1 MGLQKSISTAMIAV
15 QVAIDDVIKGFWT
28 KTLMYQA
35 QQLLRMSDV
44 SGIEHNCLILAMNQ
58 QGIGWEPTTLKKKKT
73 FGKRVHF
80 NWRQGKKTDILEVNE
95 FKLKKRAWTCKS

>member
-1 MGLQKSISTAMIAV
+1 
-15 QVAIDDVIKGFWT
+15 
-28 KTLMYQA
+28 
-35 QQLLRMSDV
+35 
-44 SGIEHNCLILAMNQ
+44 LILAMNQ